1 MRILI
6 TGHTSGL
13 GKYLFG
19 KYIKE
24 GHQVFGASRLT
35 GLDLTHDTKAA
46 IELGLIC
53 DLVVLNTNAGQSE
66 LLEALAGK
74 TKVVVMGSIAGQYD
88 QLIQSEYSSRKKQ
101 LAERCKSLSLDPTVQ
116 LLHMTISMLEDA
128 VSTDKGITFVQVGKR
143 IDDWTADPCYN
154 NIDFEFK
161 LSPFTIEQIKNKFG
175 ATDESIQRII
185 QHTCDDTKTKI
196 LPTT

>member
-13 GKYLFG
+13 GKYLFD
-19 KYIKE
+19 KYIEE

-35 GLDLTHDTKAA
+35 DLDLTQDTKAA
-46 IELGLIC
+46 VELGLLC
-53 DLVVLNTNAGQSE
+53 DLVILNTNAGQAE

-74 TKVVVMGSIAGQYD
+74 TKVVLMGSIAGQYD
-88 QLIQSEYSSRKKQ
+88 QLIQSGYSSRKKH

-161 LSPFTIEQIKNKFG
+161 LSPFTIDQIKNKFG
-175 ATDESIQRII
+175 ATDESIQRIL
-185 QHTCDDTKTKI
+185 QNTCNDTKTKI